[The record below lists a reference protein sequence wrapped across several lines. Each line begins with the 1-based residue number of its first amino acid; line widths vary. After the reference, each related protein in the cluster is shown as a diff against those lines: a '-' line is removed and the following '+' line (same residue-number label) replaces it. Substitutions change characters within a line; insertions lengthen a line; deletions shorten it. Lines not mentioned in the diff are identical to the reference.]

1 MRTKLTTKGNR
12 DDSSS
17 CSCDLGLHRYLA
29 EYLYGILMALIH
41 ISVTMLTSRH
51 ALERKK

>member
-12 DDSSS
+12 DAGSS
-17 CSCDLGLHRYLA
+17 CSCDRGLHGYLA
-29 EYLYGILMALIH
+29 EYVYGILMALIH
-41 ISVTMLTSRH
+41 TSVTMLTSRH